1 MILAVLVKKR
11 LRCQETASDMSQK
24 ACMLIYINI
33 KMLYSGSERVM
44 SEWLGGLWI
53 VGAISFQKIF
63 GLCGLNGHIVENW

>member
-1 MILAVLVKKR
+1 
-11 LRCQETASDMSQK
+11 MSLK
-24 ACMLIYINI
+24 ACILMYINI

-63 GLCGLNGHIVENW
+63 GLCGLNGHIVEYW